1 MTDYHTAVNGYVVYS
16 TYRILDRDVNKE
28 SAYSDNNSDNNSSK
42 DSDTKKS
49 KIPTVYLFGKLE
61 NGDSFL
67 AIKSYKPYFYIS
79 ESSYKTNKD
88 RLNVLLKSFNA
99 TIEHTDF
106 KNFKDELVVK
116 IFVELPTDMAKLR
129 KSLEDECNITCYE
142 ADIRF
147 SQRFLID
154 YDIKGSCKITGKYK
168 KGTHVNRIY
177 EEPEITTSDW
187 KPSVHDLNILS
198 IDIETNSSA
207 SKIYCVSLYAK
218 NYKNVIIVGID
229 KDIGKPLNN
238 AITVNTE
245 KELLEKF
252 AELVLVIDPDII
264 TGWNLIDFDLKVLK
278 QKFDEYKIPFVL
290 GRSDWPC
297 KLELNSEFMR
307 DSSADFAGRMVIDGI
322 VLLKT
327 SFIKLENYKLDTA
340 ATEFLGKK
348 KIIGSENKGENIDKY
363 YKTNQQKLVDYN
375 LEDSEFVY
383 EIVHKTN
390 SMQLTLLRSLITGMT
405 LDKVKASVASLDSL
419 FLRYARKLKIVLNS
433 SNFSE
438 KEEPGKGGFVMKSVP
453 GLYDNVIVCDFKS
466 LYPSI
471 IRTFNI
477 DPYSYVALSDRPD
490 KLDKTKY
497 ITTANGAV
505 FKNQEGILPQIIKD
519 VWHQRDEA
527 KRRKDTAE
535 TIYAIKIIMNSF
547 YGVLGNPACRFFNPE
562 ISNAI
567 TYTGQEIIQLTTKK
581 VQELGYEVIYG
592 DTDSIFVVSGKET
605 IEDTRKVG
613 KKIQKYVNDFYDE
626 YIQKEFHR
634 TNAMELQFE
643 KLFKVFLM
651 PKVRGSEEGAKKRY
665 AGILVDDNNKEELHF
680 TGMEFVRGDWTDL
693 SKKFQEELFNLAF
706 YKKEFSE
713 YIKTFV
719 KDLKSGKYDD
729 LLVYKK
735 SISKNLDEYTKTTP
749 PHVKAARMLDK
760 ITSNI
765 IYYVITIEGP
775 EPVEKLTHKPDYD
788 HYIEKQ
794 IKPIADTLLSVYGKN
809 FDDIMKNSTQSSLF
823 GY

>member
-1 MTDYHTAVNGYVVYS
+1 MTHSNDFEKPLRGYVVYP
-16 TYRILDRDVNKE
+16 TYRILEEEIGDRKFKVP
-28 SAYSDNNSDNNSSK
+28 S
-42 DSDTKKS
+42 
-49 KIPTVYLFGKLE
+49 VYLFGKLE
-61 NGDSFL
+61 NGESFL
-67 AIKSYKPYFYIS
+67 VIKRYRPYFYIS
-79 ESSYKTNKD
+79 KSSYD
-88 RLNVLLKSFNA
+88 SNVERINATLRSFNA
-99 TIEHTDF
+99 ELEHTDF
-106 KNFKDELVVK
+106 NNFKDESVVR
-116 IFVELPTDMAKLR
+116 IYTELPVDVAKLR
-129 KSLEDECNITCYE
+129 KTLEAEYNITCYE

-147 SQRFLID
+147 PQRFLID
-154 YDIKGSCKITGKYK
+154 HDIKGSCEITGKYK
-168 KGTHVNRIY
+168 KGQHVDRIY
-177 EEPEITTSDW
+177 AEPSITSSDW
-187 KPSVHDLNILS
+187 KTTVNDLKVLS
-198 IDIETNSSA
+198 IDIETNGSA
-207 SKIYCVSLYAK
+207 KQIYCVSLYSSD
-218 NYKNVIIVGID
+218 YKKVIIVGID

-252 AELVLVIDPDII
+252 QELVLKIDPDII

-278 QKFDEYKIPFVL
+278 QKFDEYKIPFTL
-290 GRSDWPC
+290 GRIDWPC

-307 DSSADFAGRMVIDGI
+307 DSSADFPGRMVIDGI

-327 SFIKLENYKLDTA
+327 SFIKLDNYKLDTA

-348 KIIGSENKGENIDKY
+348 KIIGQENKGENIDKY

-383 EIVHKTN
+383 DIIHKTN

-405 LDKVKASVASLDSL
+405 LDRVKASVASLDSL

-438 KEEPGKGGFVMKSVP
+438 KEEPGKGGFVMKSKP
-453 GLYDNVIVCDFKS
+453 GIYDNVIVCDFKS

-477 DPYSYVALSDRPD
+477 DPYSYVAAVDRPKHLLKD
-490 KLDKTKY
+490 KY
-497 ITTANGAV
+497 VTTANGAV
-505 FKNQEGILPQIIKD
+505 FKNQEGVLPKIITD

-527 KRRKDTAE
+527 KKRKDTPE

-581 VQELGYEVIYG
+581 VQELGYDVIYG

-605 IEDTRKVG
+605 IDDARKVG
-613 KKIQKYVNDFYDE
+613 KKIQKYINEFYDDYIKKE
-626 YIQKEFHR
+626 YHR

-651 PKVRGSEEGAKKRY
+651 PTVRGSEEGAKKRY

-693 SKKFQEELFNLAF
+693 SKKFQEELFNLVF
-706 YKKEFSE
+706 HKKDVSD
-713 YIKTFV
+713 YIRKFV
-719 KDLKSGKYDD
+719 KDLKNGKYDE
-729 LLVYKK
+729 LLIYKK
-735 SISKNLDEYTKTTP
+735 SISKSLDEYTKTTP

-760 ITSNI
+760 LTSNI
-765 IYYVITIEGP
+765 IQYVVTIEGP
-775 EPVEKLTHKPDYD
+775 EPIEKLSHKPDYE
-788 HYIEKQ
+788 HYVEKQ
-794 IKPIADTLLSVYGKN
+794 IKPIADTILSVYGKN
-809 FDDIMKNSTQSSLF
+809 FDDIIKNSTQSSLF